1 MALHDKLHL
10 LVVDDMSTSRGLI
23 SQALDNF
30 GIRNVI
36 TAASGTEALDLVIKH
51 PVHLILSDFNMPKM
65 DGLALLAAIRANPK
79 TQAMG
84 FIMVSGR
91 ADETMLEIGRSLGM
105 NNYLQKPF
113 TPASL
118 RDCLEAVVGRL

>member
-1 MALHDKLHL
+1 MALHDKLRL

-23 SQALDNF
+23 SQALENF

-36 TAASGTEALDLVIKH
+36 TAASGTEALDLVIKY

-79 TQAMG
+79 TQTMG